1 MKRLTILVCLL
12 SFAVFSAWSQES
24 RVNVK
29 AVLESIE
36 KNNPQLNALRKN
48 NEASIAELKTQ
59 NTLGETNV
67 EFSPFFRN
75 GTDGMASSELVV
87 SQDFDFPTLYAS
99 RRKSVLL
106 QQGVLEQDYLV
117 LRRDLFLQ
125 AQNLCADLTTALE
138 NAQLIGERMNAV
150 DSLLNF
156 CDKRLKYGNA
166 TIMELNRVKMDRM
179 TVRTELVQND
189 GEKNRLL
196 LELAKLGAKDVQ
208 YVSDST
214 AWANEDLKGCDEA
227 RALAAV
233 ESAKHEVKVSQQGW
247 LPKLS
252 VGYRR
257 NTEAE
262 ENALNGMLVGLSF
275 PLFSNSQ
282 KVKATRLRQSATEQE
297 MENMRLQIENRKQ
310 TLLTEAENLRR
321 VIDAYDVPLM
331 KQSLNILMRAVKA
344 GELSIMDYY
353 TEADKVNAML
363 QTRLS
368 AVNRYN
374 KVLSELSAY

>member
-67 EFSPFFRN
+67 EFSPFFRK

-179 TVRTELVQND
+179 TVMTELVQND

-214 AWANEDLKGCDEA
+214 VWVNEDLKGCDEA

-233 ESAKHEVKVSQQGW
+233 ESAKHDVKVSQQGW

-282 KVKATRLRQSATEQE
+282 KVKSTRLRQSATEQE

-310 TLLTEAENLRR
+310 TLITEAENLRR

>member
-179 TVRTELVQND
+179 TVMTELVQND

-208 YVSDST
+208 YVSDSIV
-214 AWANEDLKGCDEA
+214 WANDDLKGCDEA

-233 ESAKHEVKVSQQGW
+233 ESAKHDVKVSQQGW

-374 KVLSELSAY
+374 KVMSELSAY